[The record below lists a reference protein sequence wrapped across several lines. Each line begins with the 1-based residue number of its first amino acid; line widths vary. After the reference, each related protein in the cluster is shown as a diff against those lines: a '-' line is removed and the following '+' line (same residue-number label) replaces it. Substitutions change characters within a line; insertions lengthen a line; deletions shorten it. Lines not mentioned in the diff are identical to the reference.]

1 LIHKDFYKLI
11 FFNHS
16 FIFKLH
22 KNFLKNQGLPNL
34 KNRRILG
41 IGGSAPALTAL
52 RSQEVP
58 FRITQC
64 KDSPV
69 FTFAAIPFDSRP
81 RPTGAT
87 FNSKRL
93 IYF

>member
-1 LIHKDFYKLI
+1 MIYKEFYKLN
-11 FFNHS
+11 FSNHLL
-16 FIFKLH
+16 IFKTH
-22 KNFLKNQGLPNL
+22 KNFLKNQGLLNMQ
-34 KNRRILG
+34 NRRILR
-41 IGGSAPALTAL
+41 IGGSAPAPTAL

-64 KDSPV
+64 KDGPV